1 MKMLIFGISGLTGY
15 KLAKL
20 ASKKYDV
27 YGTYNTREITIENC
41 KSFKIDIVDDNQVD
55 KLISHIKPDV
65 TVNTTALHNVD
76 YCEENKEKSFL
87 VNAKG
92 DLFLFL
98 SQDRIISSNWL
109 DKSVT
114 KILTEQ
120 NVGCVFGK
128 VIAKGTSY
136 DEYGAAYDIYGS
148 PCMKGTTETTN
159 LFYAGGAILVRSDII
174 EKIGAFDPK
183 FFMYQEDIDLCWRI
197 RLAGYRIEMVD
208 DIECKNIGG
217 GVSNTFYVDGKLFV
231 NFDPELIKMPVYRF
245 YHSIAKNRM
254 RVLLKN
260 YSLKNII
267 RRLPT
272 VLGLIILRGTLMS
285 IKTRNPFYFTSA
297 FKGIFWNALYLRDTL
312 NHRKKIQKYRK
323 VNDQDIE
330 KHMINRSIELESIG
344 RLVND

>member
-1 MKMLIFGISGLTGY
+1 MKTKDSEKPLVAIIIPVYNGKKLLENLLLSIQSQTY
-15 KLAKL
+15 KNYEVIAVDNKSSDNSLNIL
-20 ASKKYDV
+20 
-27 YGTYNTREITIENC
+27 N
-41 KSFKIDIVDDNQVD
+41 SFKEIIPMKIILNE
-55 KLISHIKPDV
+55 K
-65 TVNTTALHNVD
+65 NEG
-76 YCEENKEKSFL
+76 YCGGCNKGIE
-87 VNAKG
+87 NAKG

-128 VIAKGTSY
+128 VISKGTSY
-136 DEYGAAYDIYGS
+136 DEYGAVYDIYGS

-174 EKIGAFDPK
+174 EKIGAFDQK

-197 RLAGYRIEMVD
+197 RLAGYRIEMVE

-231 NFDPELIKMPVYRF
+231 NFDPELVQMPVYRF

-267 RRLPT
+267 RRLPI

-285 IKTRNPFYFTSA
+285 IKTRNPLYFTSA

-323 VNDQDIE
+323 VNDHDIE

-344 RLVND
+344 RLVNG